1 MKKLF
6 TVKTNKKPNQLNDK
20 AIHKIVENICKP
32 YIGKDINIQNIK
44 ELIQLSNKRT
54 KQFN

>member
-6 TVKTNKKPNQLNDK
+6 TVKTNKKSNQLNDK

-32 YIGKDINIQNIK
+32 YIGKDINIQNI
-44 ELIQLSNKRT
+44 
-54 KQFN
+54 